1 MATCASAKRKRGSAP
16 VLPPSDGRLARRALG
31 GSGGGGGASAAAA
44 AEQGKEP
51 PTLVEVESDVP
62 WAIAMK
68 TAREAGEF
76 LDVTLVADGREIE
89 AHKLVITSLSP
100 YLHGLL
106 TSGLA
111 ESASQ
116 SQKLTLQEMDGRA
129 LEAVVDCMYSGKLAV
144 SPHSVTRIIRVA
156 NLLQVGP
163 VEKAAGEFFV
173 SKLEPSTAAD
183 ALGFAAERVECGEHA
198 KALHAKS
205 IEYAIDHFAA
215 ASREASFL
223 SLSCDTIASLIA
235 SDELP
240 VSEPDVVSA
249 VRSWFQHDAAGRKQ
263 SLKTLM
269 QLVRWPQMSAKGRR
283 GLSDEVLF
291 KQLLTVDN
299 DSRKLGM
306 DLLLEC
312 FDPELREA
320 ACPRLKR
327 RKGAPQRL
335 PTLSWVAGTGYR
347 TRERGALLET
357 TSDNARWRAARCG
370 AHVMNSG
377 QHCADFTVVRGPND
391 ACVNIGVVDP
401 TVSLDVSRVHNSS
414 KFRGIYDGDGGSVGE
429 LGHCEWD
436 ETQGALIFEGD
447 VMRLLLDCDAGTV
460 MVKINGVLCGTL
472 ASGLTGDLCWAVCMG
487 VDDEEQDDE
496 DDEEEGAAA
505 VRITAVDPQD
515 F

>member
-1 MATCASAKRKRGSAP
+1 MATRASAKRKRGSAP
-16 VLPPSDGRLARRALG
+16 VLPPSDGRRAARRALG
-31 GSGGGGGASAAAA
+31 GSGGGGGGASAAAA
-44 AEQGKEP
+44 AEQGEEP

-223 SLSCDTIASLIA
+223 SLSCDTIAGLIA

-249 VRSWFQHDAAGRKQ
+249 VRSWFQHDATGRKQ

-269 QLVRWPQMSAKGRR
+269 QLVRWPQMSAEGRR

-335 PTLSWVAGTGYR
+335 PTLSWVAGTVYR
-347 TRERGALLET
+347 TCERGALLET
-357 TSDNARWRAARCG
+357 TSDDAQWRAARCG
-370 AHVMNSG
+370 AQVMNSG
-377 QHCADFTVVRGPND
+377 QHCADFTVVRVSDD

-401 TVSLDVSRVHNSS
+401 TVSLDITRVHNVHGYMNGS
-414 KFRGIYDGDGGSVGE
+414 KFRGIYHKSGSSEGAM
-429 LGHCEWD
+429 GHCEWD
-436 ETQGALIFEGD
+436 EPQSFGEGD

-460 MVKINGVLCGTL
+460 MVKKNGVLCGAL
-472 ASGLTGDLCWAVCMG
+472 ASGLTGDLCWAACLG
-487 VDDEEQDDE
+487 RDYGEEEQK
-496 DDEEEGAAA
+496 AA